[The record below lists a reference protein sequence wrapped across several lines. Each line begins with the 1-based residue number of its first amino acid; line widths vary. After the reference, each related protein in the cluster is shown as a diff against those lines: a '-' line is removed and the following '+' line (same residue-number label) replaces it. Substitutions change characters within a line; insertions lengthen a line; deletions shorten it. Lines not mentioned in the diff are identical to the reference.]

1 MSKSIKDQT
10 TRAFQVGGYNPPSVP
25 QQPYAQPTQI
35 NPQTGTYTLPGT
47 GIAGYQIP
55 GGGQTGYTPYGG
67 PTPYF
72 QPVQFTGPQFQ
83 TSLQTTNLPT
93 FAETVGSKP
102 GQYDELRTYI
112 NDAGQT
118 LQIPF
123 KDGNPIYPIPEGYR
137 PIGDQPA
144 SEQEQTTVT
153 PTLGQTQVDSGG
165 GDGVGSLSTDVPTTQ
180 AARNVYKGYS
190 KGYNGLSTAWGSGAG
205 GLSAAAAQAKEDFG
219 ITGQQTGSIGSLIA
233 FAATAAGV
241 PFALSSMAAGKGGY
255 FIDTPVS
262 PGAVGTLSYEDLV
275 GIANGTI
282 PSSAKVSQQVAKNVL
297 DAQLNYGVNLTGR
310 IGFNSG
316 DINPTTGT
324 PVKNGMA
331 VNSGFGPGAT
341 TASYATVDDMKNVIQ
356 KGIAAGWR
364 GGYID
369 KKAYDGLSA
378 KAKEN
383 YNKFDNTHQQNEIV
397 AGSEEAKAAYQK
409 GNQPMQDNITGT
421 PTSMDVDKAKAA
433 ADAATKAAAEAGLD
447 YGDEFG
453 NMPEQAAPATRS
465 LGRSPGEMAARSGGN
480 KDGPTGGGGG
490 FGSAG
495 SSGQGCFAAGTMF
508 FMEDG
513 SLKAVEDIK
522 VGDTMMHGGKVRLS
536 IIGDGS
542 ETDWYMYGTTKVTGS
557 HAVRENGEWKYVRYS
572 ENAIPTE
579 TEELLYTVTNENHR
593 MISEDKIVY
602 ADYDMVDEDGIEE
615 ELLEMLNEQDVVK
628 KAA

>member
-123 KDGNPIYPIPEGYR
+123 KDGRPIYPIPEGYR

-219 ITGQQTGSIGSLIA
+219 ITGQQTGSIGSLVA
-233 FAATAAGV
+233 FIATAAGV

-331 VNSGFGPGAT
+331 VNSAFGPGAT

-383 YNKFDNTHQQNEIV
+383 YNKFDNTHQQNDLI

-433 ADAATKAAAEAGLD
+433 ADAATKAAAKAGLD

-453 NMPEQAAPATRS
+453 NMPSAPSTPSGPSFDDSS
-465 LGRSPGEMAARSGGN
+465 LGKDRDFGAGQSSRGDASDTGKGSGG
-480 KDGPTGGGGG
+480 
-490 FGSAG
+490 
-495 SSGQGCFAAGTMF
+495 SSCFAAGTKF

-513 SLKAVEDIK
+513 SLKNIEDIK
-522 VGDTMMHGGKVRLS
+522 IGDVLQRGGKVRTT
-536 IIGDGS
+536 IVGDGLY
-542 ETDWYMYGTTKVTGS
+542 EEWYMYGNTKVTGT
-557 HAVRENGEWKYVRYS
+557 HTVFENGTWKRVADS
-572 ENAIPTE
+572 DKATPTE
-579 TEELLYTVTNENHR
+579 KDEFIYTLVNEKHR
-593 MISEDKIVY
+593 LIAEDGVMY
-602 ADYDMVDEDGIEE
+602 GDYDEVDNLDIEDG
-615 ELLEMLNEQDVVK
+615 LLEMMNLQDSVDQ
-628 KAA
+628 AA

>member
-25 QQPYAQPTQI
+25 QQPYAQPAQI

-67 PTPYF
+67 ATPYF

-83 TSLQTTNLPT
+83 TALQTTNLPT

-123 KDGNPIYPIPEGYR
+123 KDGRPIYPIPEGYR

-144 SEQEQTTVT
+144 TEQEQTTVT

-165 GDGVGSLSTDVPTTQ
+165 GDGVGSLSTDAPTKQ
-180 AARNVYKGYS
+180 AAQNVYKGYS

-219 ITGQQTGSIGSLIA
+219 ITGQQTGSIGSLGA
-233 FAATAAGV
+233 FIATAAGV

-255 FIDTPVS
+255 FIDKPVS
-262 PGAVGTLSYEDLV
+262 PGAVGTLSYQDLV

-297 DAQLNYGVNLTGR
+297 DAQLNYGVNFTGR

-331 VNSGFGPGAT
+331 VNSAFGPGAT

-356 KGIAAGWR
+356 KGTAAGWR

-421 PTSMDVDKAKAA
+421 PTSKDVEKAKAA
-433 ADAATKAAAEAGLD
+433 ADAATKAAEEKGLD

-453 NMPEQAAPATRS
+453 NMPSAPS
-465 LGRSPGEMAARSGGN
+465 GRSENNDKEGGRNSSGRDRMSDSERSASDRSDPRGERGFSGG
-480 KDGPTGGGGG
+480 
-490 FGSAG
+490 F
-495 SSGQGCFAAGTMF
+495 
-508 FMEDG
+508 
-513 SLKAVEDIK
+513 
-522 VGDTMMHGGKVRLS
+522 R
-536 IIGDGS
+536 
-542 ETDWYMYGTTKVTGS
+542 
-557 HAVRENGEWKYVRYS
+557 
-572 ENAIPTE
+572 
-579 TEELLYTVTNENHR
+579 
-593 MISEDKIVY
+593 
-602 ADYDMVDEDGIEE
+602 
-615 ELLEMLNEQDVVK
+615 
-628 KAA
+628 